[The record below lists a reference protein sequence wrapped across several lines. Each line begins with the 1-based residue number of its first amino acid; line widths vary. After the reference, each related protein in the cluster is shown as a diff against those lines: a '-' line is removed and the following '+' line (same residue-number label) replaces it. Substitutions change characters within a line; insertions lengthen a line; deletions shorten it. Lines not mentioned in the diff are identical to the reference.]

1 MNIGAASGMEGI
13 EVEVRGPNG
22 AFYTG
27 YVQDVH
33 EETVSVVFQNNCLP
47 ERQVPFC
54 DVRLPPSSTC
64 AKEISEG
71 DQVEV
76 YSRANEQESSGW
88 WSAHVR
94 MIKGDFYVIEYS
106 VSDSP
111 YNEIVNQS
119 RLRPLNQNEM
129 ATSATFFKY
138 SVPLPEDLCKI
149 SANVD
154 AHREFK
160 KVVGASCVFL
170 DRAGTELVILST
182 DESVIK
188 RSSLL
193 SDLHL
198 RALRTK
204 LRLITQN
211 EKAAK
216 QLEVSKQIA
225 VAYREE
231 FQVREDLIG
240 LAIGAHGA
248 NIQQARKVPGVTAI
262 ELDEET
268 FTFRVYG
275 ETPEAVRLAR
285 GFLEFSEGSMQVPRS
300 FVGKVI
306 GRNGNVIQD
315 IVDKSGIVRVR
326 VEADGDRTE
335 QNEEGLVPFL
345 FVGTQDSISNALA
358 LLEYQISHLQDL
370 EQLRM
375 ERLLIE
381 GQLKSVGGAL
391 RTVSNREEKDK
402 GGVQTDSDSNSA
414 TSRGRRGHAP
424 DNQGSTDVAQNGGG
438 MTRQRLPDEQ
448 GGVQDLQETGPRDQC
463 QNGRDNG
470 SKTPHRNQAWQE
482 AGDRPAQQRRRQ
494 MDPLS
499 RTDPLIPKTD
509 PRIRH
514 PRGSNVK
521 ETVA

>member
-1 MNIGAASGMEGI
+1 MDGI
-13 EVEVRGPNG
+13 EVEVRGPSG

-33 EETVSVVFQNNCLP
+33 EETVSVAFQNNSQP
-47 ERQVPFC
+47 ERRVPFS
-54 DVRLPPSSTC
+54 DVRLPPPATC
-64 AKEISEG
+64 TKEISEG

-76 YSRANEQESSGW
+76 YSRANEQEASGW

-111 YNEIVNQS
+111 YNEIVSHS
-119 RLRPLNQNEM
+119 RLRPLNQNAM
-129 ATSATFFKY
+129 ATSGTFFKY
-138 SVPLPEDLCKI
+138 SVPLPEDLCTI

-160 KVVGASCVFL
+160 KVVGAGCVFL
-170 DRAGTELVILST
+170 DKTGTELVILST
-182 DESVIK
+182 DETVIK

-211 EKAAK
+211 ERAAK

-275 ETPEAVRLAR
+275 ETPEAVRAAR

-306 GRNGNVIQD
+306 GKNGNVIQD

-370 EQLRM
+370 EQLRL

-381 GQLKSVGGAL
+381 GQLKSVGGGL
-391 RTVSNREEKDK
+391 RTVSSREEKDK
-402 GGVQTDSDSNSA
+402 GGVQTDGDPASA
-414 TSRGRRGHAP
+414 PIIPRGRRGHDAHGP
-424 DNQGSTDVAQNGGG
+424 SNVTQNGGG
-438 MTRQRLPDEQ
+438 MSQRQRVSRRRQTDQQGNVPD
-448 GGVQDLQETGPRDQC
+448 VQETGPRRDQC
-463 QNGRDNG
+463 QNGQDPV
-470 SKTPHRNQAWQE
+470 TRN
-482 AGDRPAQQRRRQ
+482 DSLIVKP
-494 MDPLS
+494 DS
-499 RTDPLIPKTD
+499 RT
-509 PRIRH
+509 RE
-514 PRGSNVK
+514 PRGSSVK
-521 ETVA
+521 ETVG